1 MMHFLN
7 RLFNWIPLL
16 HREGSDRGMV
26 IFNLFLGGSMIVVVF
41 IVISYISGLI
51 KIRVA
56 HVHEK
61 LLFQRT
67 LEDNQD
73 TFASLTKDYAQLKP
87 IIPNIYAALPKE
99 EDAFLFAD
107 AIEKL
112 SNDTGNQI
120 VFQFDTQSLAG
131 DKAFPDVALVHFS
144 ATLNGSSDSFA
155 QFLKSLASMRYFI
168 MLDHMTIENSET
180 SASQSKMSINGALF
194 IQRNLSL

>member
-7 RLFNWIPLL
+7 SLFNWIPLL
-16 HREGSDRGMV
+16 HREGSDRSR
-26 IFNLFLGGSMIVVVF
+26 IILNLFLGGGMIAVVF
-41 IVISYISGLI
+41 IVTSYISGLM

-73 TFASLTKDYAQLKP
+73 TFARLNKDYAQLKP
-87 IIPNIYAALPKE
+87 IIPDIYAALPKE
-99 EDAFLFAD
+99 EDALLFAD

-120 VFQFDTQSLAG
+120 VFQFDTQRPA
-131 DKAFPDVALVHFS
+131 DDTVFPDVALVHFS
-144 ATLNGSSDSFA
+144 ATLKGSSYSFA
-155 QFLKSLASMRYFI
+155 RFLKSLAGMHYFI
-168 MLDHMTIENSET
+168 TLDHMAIENSET
-180 SASQSKMSINGALF
+180 SASQSNMSINGALF
-194 IQRNLSL
+194 IQKKISL

>member
-16 HREGSDRGMV
+16 HREGSDRGRV

-41 IVISYISGLI
+41 IAVSYISGLI
-51 KIRVA
+51 KTRVA

-73 TFASLTKDYAQLKP
+73 TFASLTKDYAQLEP

-99 EDAFLFAD
+99 EDALLFAD

-120 VFQFDTQSLAG
+120 VFQFDTQSLAD
-131 DKAFPDVALVHFS
+131 DKAFPGVALVHFS

-168 MLDHMTIENSET
+168 MLDHMAIENSET